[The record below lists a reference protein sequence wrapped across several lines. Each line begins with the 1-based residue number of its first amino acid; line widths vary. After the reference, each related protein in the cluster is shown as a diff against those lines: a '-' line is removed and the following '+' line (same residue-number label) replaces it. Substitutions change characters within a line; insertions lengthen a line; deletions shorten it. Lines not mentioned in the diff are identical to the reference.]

1 MALDVRK
8 SVCYNTGEVISVTT
22 TNATNFRKNLYN
34 ILKNTICFN
43 ESVSISTKEGT
54 AVLLSEED
62 YRGLMETLYL
72 TSIPDMEKKIL
83 DGKNTP
89 LSECVPDDKVDW

>member
-1 MALDVRK
+1 M
-8 SVCYNTGEVISVTT
+8 TT
-22 TNATNFRKNLYN
+22 TNATNFRKDLYN

-43 ESVSISTKEGT
+43 EPVSICTKEGA

-62 YRGLMETLYL
+62 YRGIMETLYL

-89 LSECVPDDKVDW
+89 LPECVSADEVDW

>member
-1 MALDVRK
+1 M
-8 SVCYNTGEVISVTT
+8 TT
-22 TNATNFRKNLYN
+22 TNATNFRKDLYN

-43 ESVSISTKEGT
+43 EPVSISTKEGA

-62 YRGLMETLYL
+62 YRGIMETLYL

-83 DGKNTP
+83 DGKSTP
-89 LSECVPDDKVDW
+89 LSECVSADEVDW